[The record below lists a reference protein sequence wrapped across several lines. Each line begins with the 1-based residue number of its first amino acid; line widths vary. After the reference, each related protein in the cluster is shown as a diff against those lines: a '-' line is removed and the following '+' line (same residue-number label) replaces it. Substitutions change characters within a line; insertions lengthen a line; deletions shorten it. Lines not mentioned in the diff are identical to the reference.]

1 MLIKG
6 ENLLRKCANF
16 IHSTHLEVGSS
27 ILPRRKFCPKS
38 LMGDAHEIFCVWKRG
53 SWFESSP
60 LQFELYSRDSIMIR
74 KSGVFLG
81 HP

>member
-38 LMGDAHEIFCVWKRG
+38 LMGDAHEIFVYG
-53 SWFESSP
+53 NE
-60 LQFELYSRDSIMIR
+60 
-74 KSGVFLG
+74 GLG
-81 HP
+81 LKVVHYNLNCIVGTL